1 MQKSRQRTY
10 GTIVKSATM
19 ETKLLSVLFQNKFL
33 TVQKETDV
41 VCELLF
47 DIKKITLLDSKH
59 HEHALKQKK

>member
-1 MQKSRQRTY
+1 
-10 GTIVKSATM
+10 M

-47 DIKKITLLDSKH
+47 DIKKIALLDSKH
-59 HEHALKQKK
+59 LNML